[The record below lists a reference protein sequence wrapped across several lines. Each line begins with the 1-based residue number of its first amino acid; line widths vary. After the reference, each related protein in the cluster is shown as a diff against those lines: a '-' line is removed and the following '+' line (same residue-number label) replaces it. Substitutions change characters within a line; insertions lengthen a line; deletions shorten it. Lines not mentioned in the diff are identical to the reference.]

1 MLKLTLSEKEV
12 FYMSNLVDL
21 WSETNPSLVSDDST
35 PALTLKNTST
45 GAGLSVVQAA
55 KAANAT
61 IGVGVTVTGQSV
73 ASGAIFAFLG
83 DSLVSVSTIAAI
95 TGPVAGTYALRVVT
109 PKGTF
114 GWIPVYPDGSVTAAA
129 A

>member
-1 MLKLTLSEKEV
+1 
-12 FYMSNLVDL
+12 MSNLVDL
-21 WSETNPSLVSDDST
+21 WAETQASLIGDDSQ

-45 GAGLSVVQAA
+45 GAPLRLDPSA

-61 IGVGVTVTGQSV
+61 IGATQLVGQSV
-73 ASGAIFAFLG
+73 ASGAVFAFLG
-83 DSLVSVSTIAAI
+83 DSLVSVSTIAST

-114 GWIPVYPDGSVTAAA
+114 GWIPVYPDGTVTAAA
-129 A
+129 AA